1 MGVDESQKSTQNPLG
16 ILTYEQLNPSMQ
28 TSVLRCAEFDLSR
41 VERRL
46 SEHGLL
52 PESWIDECVLE
63 FRRYMILNLV
73 QPNKQ
78 PMFSPYVD
86 EVWHQTILFTRM
98 YHELGES
105 VAGKYFHHEPL
116 DGDDPT
122 DEIVEDT
129 AAFDEFR
136 ATYEGLFGPL
146 PDIWTRHI
154 VE

>member
-1 MGVDESQKSTQNPLG
+1 
-16 ILTYEQLNPSMQ
+16 MQ